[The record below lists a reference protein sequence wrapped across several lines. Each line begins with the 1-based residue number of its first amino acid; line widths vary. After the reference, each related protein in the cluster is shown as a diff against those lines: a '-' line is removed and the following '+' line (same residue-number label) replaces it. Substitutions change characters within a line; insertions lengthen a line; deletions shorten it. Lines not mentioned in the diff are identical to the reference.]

1 MPLSS
6 EQIDAFLKAELAD
19 WLKYAETTLKNRLRK
34 QNLVETNNLVSSIKA
49 HLSKPVKDNSATATI
64 DFAEYGRILDILG
77 YRRIEKSKAIAT
89 RGGIKTKS
97 KVKTKNKKWYSRTK
111 QGVILNLVERLVTTE
126 AEAIAKGLADSIE
139 QKSPI

>member
-1 MPLSS
+1 MPLSP

-19 WLKYAETTLKNRLRK
+19 WMKYAETVLKGRLRK
-34 QNLVETNNLVSSIKA
+34 QNLVDTNNLIASIKA

-77 YRRIEKSKAIAT
+77 YRRIEKGRAIAT

-111 QGVILNLVERLVTTE
+111 QGIILNLVERLVTTE
-126 AEAIAKGLADSIE
+126 AEAIAKGIAESIE
-139 QKSPI
+139 QKSPS